1 MLYHVVFEHTH
12 SVFKSRVI
20 VFAWGDVTCAAYP
33 ESNDCVLLSL
43 SSSTVCTDLRCLP
56 AGDKQIKDQL
66 LCAPR
71 GGVGHR
77 AALLTSISE
86 AFLPELGAGHSS
98 ADPEGCSMWR
108 REAEEDDG
116 HIPRWENTT
125 GKSRASPP
133 THGCLRQRHS
143 PWVSLAELRAGGGT
157 LLLFPTEVLSW
168 VKPSCA
174 NTPHSSENLTCLVP
188 HPMVPWPPCLAPAVL
203 PLGGARSSGHAW

>member
-1 MLYHVVFEHTH
+1 MLHHVVFEHTH

-56 AGDKQIKDQL
+56 AGDKQTKDQL
-66 LCAPR
+66 LCAPH

-98 ADPEGCSMWR
+98 ADPEGCSKGCR
-108 REAEEDDG
+108 AACGEE
-116 HIPRWENTT
+116 
-125 GKSRASPP
+125 
-133 THGCLRQRHS
+133 RQRKMMGTYPDGKTPWARAEHLLPPMAASGRGTALGCPLQSCGLEEALCSSS
-143 PWVSLAELRAGGGT
+143 PQRFYHG
-157 LLLFPTEVLSW
+157 
-168 VKPSCA
+168 
-174 NTPHSSENLTCLVP
+174 
-188 HPMVPWPPCLAPAVL
+188 
-203 PLGGARSSGHAW
+203 